1 MLKEDLLKLNLQ
13 FFADDDNSDD
23 DAGGQDD
30 NHGNGQNDNQ
40 NGNEDNDTYT
50 KSDVDREVSKAI
62 EAFKQNQEPKQQE
75 AINKAVKDA
84 LEEQKRLSKLSQKE
98 REEEELTQ
106 REKDIQERE
115 AKIKR
120 SELRSEAVDDLQK
133 KNLPSDFADFLLGE
147 DAESTLENINKFKK
161 AFDDAVNG
169 AVKEKLRQDTPPAG
183 NGGASSNKVP
193 SVAKMAQE
201 HRLIK

>member
-13 FFADDDNSDD
+13 FFADNPEDDPENKTDD
-23 DAGGQDD
+23 PEDKD
-30 NHGNGQNDNQ
+30 NPEDKSGNK
-40 NGNEDNDTYT
+40 DTFT
-50 KSDVDREVSKAI
+50 KSEVDSQVSKAV
-62 EAFKQNQEPKQQE
+62 ETFKQNQEVKQQE
-75 AINKAVKDA
+75 AIDKAVKDA

-98 REEEELTQ
+98 REEEQLTQ

-133 KNLPSDFADFLLGE
+133 KELPSDFADFLLGE
-147 DAESTLENINKFKK
+147 DAEKTLENINKFKK

-183 NGGASSNKVP
+183 NSGTSSNKIP
-193 SVAKMAQE
+193 SVAKIAQE
-201 HRLIK
+201 NRLIK